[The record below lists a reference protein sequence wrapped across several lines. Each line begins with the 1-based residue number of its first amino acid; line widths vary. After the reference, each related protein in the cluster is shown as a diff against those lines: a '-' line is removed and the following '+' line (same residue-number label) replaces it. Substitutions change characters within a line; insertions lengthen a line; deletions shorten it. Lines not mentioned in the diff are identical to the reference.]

1 MPTTAVPTATTSMP
15 AVTTTTIPTAPGI
28 IGGVIAFTAD
38 NSPTIAGGVI
48 LLFLVGYFVYTKRTK
63 KKVKAK

>member
-1 MPTTAVPTATTSMP
+1 MP